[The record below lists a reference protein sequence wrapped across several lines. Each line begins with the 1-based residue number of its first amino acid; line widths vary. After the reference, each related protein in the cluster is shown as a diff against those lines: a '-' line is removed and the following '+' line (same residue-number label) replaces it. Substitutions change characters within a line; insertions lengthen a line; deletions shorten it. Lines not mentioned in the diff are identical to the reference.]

1 MFYEFCIKNL
11 WTFIVTE
18 TLEIDANH
26 VFQEV
31 KFLLKWIVILSEIP
45 FKMDKLRQV
54 IFEHKIF

>member
-1 MFYEFCIKNL
+1 M
-11 WTFIVTE
+11 TE

-26 VFQEV
+26 VFQEE

-54 IFEHKIF
+54 MFEMDKLRQVIFEHKIF